1 MRFDAKAYGPDVAKI
16 LAVGDNGE
24 RLMPLVRSAAFS
36 PETKAAIQTLAE
48 RKSVPDAAI
57 AGLYLYFSCWDE
69 AHDIAQNISTREGSY
84 WHAIVHRQEP
94 DAGNAGYWFR
104 QVGAHPIFPALRE
117 RAAEIGVDFGPRW
130 DPIAF
135 INLCER
141 ARQEP
146 GSDAE
151 RLALETQRAE
161 WQLLFDYCAAKSA
174 GA

>member
-1 MRFDAKAYGPDVAKI
+1 MRFDSKAYGGEVAEI
-16 LAVGDNGE
+16 LALGGNGE
-24 RLMPLVRSAAFS
+24 RLMPLIRLASS
-36 PETKAAIQTLAE
+36 LPEPKAAILRLAE
-48 RKSVPDAAI
+48 RKSLPDAAI
-57 AGLYLYFSCWDE
+57 AGLYLYFSCWEE
-69 AHDIAQNISTREGSY
+69 AHNLAQNIATREGSY

-135 INLCER
+135 IDLCER

-146 GSDAE
+146 GSKAE
-151 RLALETQRAE
+151 RMALETQRAE
-161 WQLLFDYCAAKSA
+161 WQLLFDYCAVKSTA
-174 GA
+174 A